1 MNLLGPQRLV
11 VRSLVRAAFSA
22 FVLSVRLRVI
32 SPWSYLNW
40 LVFPLLFAI
49 VGLYVLSLP
58 GAGSSHLV
66 YGVLGG
72 GLIGY
77 WSVAYIDAGNG
88 IQDERWNGTLEQIF
102 ATPTPL
108 WVILLGKV
116 CGGLLFG
123 LFAFVPTAAAAFF
136 GFHAV
141 LPALDPWRFVISLG
155 VLTLSFFCIAITM
168 APLFALWRWAFS
180 MINGFELGVYILCGF
195 MFPVAVLAPWAQGV
209 AGFLAPTWA
218 VKALYAATVAQG
230 PHDFAAWWAVTSGLS
245 LAYLA
250 GAYFLYALVEREA
263 RVSGELA
270 LV

>member
-1 MNLLGPQRLV
+1 M
-11 VRSLVRAAFSA
+11 SYARAAWSA
-22 FVLSVRLRVI
+22 FRLSIRLRVI

-40 LVFPLLFAI
+40 FLFPLLFAA
-49 VGLYVLSLP
+49 VGLYVLSGP
-58 GAGSSHLV
+58 GATASHLA

-108 WVILLGKV
+108 VVILLGKV

-123 LFAFVPTAAAAFF
+123 LLAFLPTAALAYF

-141 LPALDPWRFVISLG
+141 LPALDAPRFVISLG
-155 VLTLSFFCIAITM
+155 VLTLTFFCIAIAL
-168 APLFALWRWAFS
+168 APLFALWRWVFS

-195 MFPVAVLAPWAQGV
+195 MFPIAVLAPWAQGV
-209 AGFLAPTWA
+209 AAALAPTWA
-218 VKALYAATVAQG
+218 VRALYASTVAGG
-230 PHDFAAWWAVTSGLS
+230 PHDFYAWWAAAIGLS
-245 LAYLA
+245 FAYLV

-270 LV
+270 MA

>member
-1 MNLLGPQRLV
+1 MTSLL
-11 VRSLVRAAFSA
+11 RAAVASFR
-22 FVLSVRLRVI
+22 LSLRLRVV

-40 LVFPLLFAI
+40 LVFPALFAA
-49 VGLYVLSLP
+49 VGLYVLG
-58 GAGSSHLV
+58 GASATASHVV

-108 WVILLGKV
+108 VVLLLGKV
-116 CGGLLFG
+116 LGGLLFG
-123 LFAFVPTAAAAFF
+123 LLSFLPTAALAYF

-141 LPALDPWRFVISLG
+141 LPALDPWPFVVSLA
-155 VLTLSFFCIAITM
+155 VLTLTFFCIAITL

-180 MINGFELGVYILCGF
+180 MINGFELGVYVLCGF

-209 AGFLAPTWA
+209 AGMLAPTWA
-218 VKALYAATVAQG
+218 VRALYASTVATG
-230 PHDFAAWWAVTSGLS
+230 SHDYALWWAAAIGLS
-245 LAYLA
+245 LVYLA

-270 LV
+270 LA

>member
-1 MNLLGPQRLV
+1 M
-11 VRSLVRAAFSA
+11 RSLARAALGSFRLA
-22 FVLSVRLRVI
+22 VRLRVV

-40 LVFPLLFAI
+40 LVFPLLFAA
-49 VGLYVLSLP
+49 VGLYVLGGR
-58 GAGSSHLV
+58 GATSSHLV

-108 WVILLGKV
+108 VVILLGKV
-116 CGGLLFG
+116 LAGLAFGLLSF
-123 LFAFVPTAAAAFF
+123 LPTAALAYF

-141 LPALDPWRFVISLG
+141 LPDLDPWPFVISLA
-155 VLTLSFFCIAITM
+155 VLTFSFFCIAITL

-180 MINGFELGVYILCGF
+180 MLNGFELGVYVLCGF
-195 MFPVAVLAPWAQGV
+195 MFPVAVLASWAQGV
-209 AGFLAPTWA
+209 AGALAPTWA
-218 VKALYAATVAQG
+218 VRALYASTLSGG
-230 PHDFAAWWAVTSGLS
+230 PHDYALWWGAVAGLS
-245 LAYLA
+245 LAYLV

-270 LV
+270 LA